1 MSATVEID
9 TGHHRELPGIVQ
21 TALAWAG
28 YVAEPPKACREPLMS
43 SQDDGGAPI
52 DRA

>member
-9 TGHHRELPGIVQ
+9 TGHRRELPGFVQ

-28 YVAEPPKACREPLMS
+28 YVAEPAARA
-43 SQDDGGAPI
+43 GAERP
-52 DRA
+52 R